1 MDSVNSEQMDKACT
15 HALTWFFSIVLLN
28 AKYYCSIFICRNQH
42 NDSWFLIKKSLILFL
57 EDDGLDFYR
66 EQMNFTTAE
75 PETEF
80 HSERVTTPYLLYN
93 SFSLPKKKWVL
104 ICFVLTF
111 RSAVCFFYVHFIS
124 TVLIFHLINIFGIK
138 RRICN

>member
-15 HALTWFFSIVLLN
+15 HALTWSFSIVLLN

-42 NDSWFLIKKSLILFL
+42 NDSWFLIKKSRILFL
-57 EDDGLDFYR
+57 EDDVLDFYR

-111 RSAVCFFYVHFIS
+111 CSAVCFFICSFHFNS
-124 TVLIFHLINIFGIK
+124 VDLSSHKYLRNKT
-138 RRICN
+138 

>member
-42 NDSWFLIKKSLILFL
+42 NDSWFLIKKKSHFISRRWRFGFLSRTDEFHDGGTGNRISFRTSDDSISIIQLFL
-57 EDDGLDFYR
+57 
-66 EQMNFTTAE
+66 TTKE
-75 PETEF
+75 KVSTNLF
-80 HSERVTTPYLLYN
+80 CVNVSQC
-93 SFSLPKKKWVL
+93 SM
-104 ICFVLTF
+104 
-111 RSAVCFFYVHFIS
+111 FFYVHFIS